1 MFTTKP
7 EGMGL
12 GLSICR
18 SIVEGHGGRLW
29 VSPNPAGGSIFQFSI
44 PDATAA
50 ASIEAASA
58 KHSARHA
65 GHPM

>member
-1 MFTTKP
+1 
-7 EGMGL
+7 
-12 GLSICR
+12 
-18 SIVEGHGGRLW
+18 

-50 ASIEAASA
+50 VSIEAASA

>member
-1 MFTTKP
+1 
-7 EGMGL
+7 MGL

-44 PDATAA
+44 PDATAI
-50 ASIEAASA
+50 SIEARNVRKLDLAASEDM
-58 KHSARHA
+58 R
-65 GHPM
+65 